1 MKKPTRIKALQAK
14 SKRLT
19 AYVLKQQHPG
29 DPHVVLV
36 ASSSNPALSFIV
48 AIKFDEDGT
57 VHARCTCE
65 WARHGGVACSHV
77 ICALSKLAST
87 KKRALSFWLTSE
99 EAQRQKQTL
108 FRLNAGSEDIW
119 ITSRAA

>member
-1 MKKPTRIKALQAK
+1 MKKPTQIKALQAK

-19 AYVLKQQHPG
+19 AYLLKQQHPG
-29 DPHVVLV
+29 DAHVVLV
-36 ASSSNPALSFIV
+36 ASSSNPALSFV
-48 AIKFDEDGT
+48 VMIKFEENGT

-77 ICALSKLAST
+77 ICALSKLASV
-87 KKRALSFWLTSE
+87 KKRSLSFWLTPE
-99 EAQRQKQTL
+99 EAQRQKQSL
-108 FRLNAGSEDIW
+108 FRLNAGKEDIW

>member
-48 AIKFDEDGT
+48 AIKFEEDGR

-65 WARHGGVACSHV
+65 WARHGGVACSHGV
-77 ICALSKLAST
+77 CGPPQITST
-87 KKRALSFWLTSE
+87 QERVCSFV
-99 EAQRQKQTL
+99 
-108 FRLNAGSEDIW
+108 LNA
-119 ITSRAA
+119 A

>member
-1 MKKPTRIKALQAK
+1 MRKPTRIKALQAK
-14 SKRLT
+14 SKRLI
-19 AYVLKQQHPG
+19 AYVLRQQQAG

-36 ASSSNPALSFIV
+36 ASSSNPAMSFIV

-77 ICALSKLAST
+77 IAALSKLAST

-108 FRLNAGSEDIW
+108 FRLNAGNEDIW
-119 ITSRAA
+119 STSRAA

>member
-1 MKKPTRIKALQAK
+1 MKKPTQIKALQAK

-19 AYVLKQQHPG
+19 AYVLKQQR
-29 DPHVVLV
+29 DAHVVLV
-36 ASSSNPALSFIV
+36 ASSSNPALSFVVMIQ
-48 AIKFDEDGT
+48 FGENDT

-87 KKRALSFWLTSE
+87 KKRVLSFWLTPE
-99 EAQRQKQTL
+99 AAQRQKQAL
-108 FRLNAGSEDIW
+108 FRLNAGKENIW

>member
-1 MKKPTRIKALQAK
+1 MRKPTRIKALQAK

-19 AYVLKQQHPG
+19 AYVLRQQQAN

-36 ASSSNPALSFIV
+36 TSNSNPALSFV
-48 AIKFDEDGT
+48 VMIKFERNG
-57 VHARCTCE
+57 VIHARCTCE

-77 ICALSKLAST
+77 IAALSKLAST
-87 KKRALSFWLTSE
+87 KRRILSFWLTPE
-99 EAQRQKQTL
+99 EAERQKQSL
-108 FRLNAGSEDIW
+108 FRLNAGSEDVW